1 MFDVYHVGF
10 ANGTIGSDNYLVVYD
25 HVGANLV
32 VTIKLRETRAG
43 RSKMEKKK
51 L

>member
-25 HVGANLV
+25 HVGDDNQ
-32 VTIKLRETRAG
+32 TKGDQSR
-43 RSKMEKKK
+43 KMEGKK